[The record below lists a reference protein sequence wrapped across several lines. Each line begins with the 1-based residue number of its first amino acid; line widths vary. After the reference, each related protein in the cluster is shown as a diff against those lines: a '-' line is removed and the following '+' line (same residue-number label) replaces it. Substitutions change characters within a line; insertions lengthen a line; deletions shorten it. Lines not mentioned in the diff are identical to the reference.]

1 MSLERA
7 TLAIA
12 GIMVLVSVALTAV
25 AHVNF
30 VWLTVF
36 VGLNM
41 LQSAFTGFCPAAIVL
56 QRLGVQSER
65 QKALALQPSLND

>member
-1 MSLERA
+1 MSIERA

-12 GIMVLVSVALTAV
+12 GIMVLVSVVLTAV

>member
-1 MSLERA
+1 MSIERA

-12 GIMVLVSVALTAV
+12 GIMVLVSVALTAMV
-25 AHVNF
+25 HVNF

-36 VGLNM
+36 VGINM
-41 LQSAFTGFCPAAIVL
+41 LQSTFTGFCPAAILL

-65 QKALALQPSLND
+65 QKALALQPSLNE

>member
-1 MSLERA
+1 MSIERA

-12 GIMVLVSVALTAV
+12 GIMVLVSVALTAMV
-25 AHVNF
+25 HINF
-30 VWLTVF
+30 VWLTMF
-36 VGLNM
+36 VGINM